1 MYFYD
6 FNSFMLYLSIRQY
19 EYVIAVADA
28 GSLTEAASRLNVSQ
42 PSLSVAISRVED
54 VVGSKIFVRRKGA
67 NIKITPFGH
76 HFLSNARTLLDNAK
90 LLEQGHEVTR
100 PFILGCFED
109 LAPWH
114 LASSLETLRHHF
126 PNITFEGV
134 AGRFSELASGLEEG
148 RIDLALSYDIGFDAE
163 YERQI
168 IKRAAPVA
176 FVASDHPLAARSELQ
191 LQDLESHQL
200 IFFEESLSNQFM
212 RELLD
217 RLHITPS
224 IAPPVR
230 SLELMRSMAAHGNGV
245 GISYSRP
252 PSDVCYDGTS
262 LVTLPVIT
270 SEAEVDI
277 KLIWSNLLETA
288 PWFTKALTLLG
299 ESPESKVRH
308 IERRAPNEL

>member
-1 MYFYD
+1 MSFYD
-6 FNSFMLYLSIRQY
+6 FNSFMLYLSLRQY

-28 GSLTEAASRLNVSQ
+28 GSLTEAALRLHVSQ

-54 VVGSKIFVRRKGA
+54 VVGAKIFVRRKGA
-67 NIKITPFGH
+67 TIKITPFGH
-76 HFLSNARTLLDNAK
+76 RFLAKARSLLDNAE
-90 LLEQGHEVTR
+90 LLEQGSEAAR
-100 PFILGCFED
+100 PFVLGCFED
-109 LAPWH
+109 LAPWY
-114 LASSLETLRHHF
+114 LASSLDRLRGHF
-126 PNITFEGV
+126 PHLTFEGV

-148 RIDLALSYDIGFDAE
+148 RIDLALSYDIGFDAD
-163 YERQI
+163 YERHI

-176 FVASDHPLAARSELQ
+176 FVASDHPLAERSELQ
-191 LQDLESHQL
+191 QQDLQPHQL

-252 PSDVCYDGTS
+252 PGDICYDGQT
-262 LVTLPVIT
+262 LKTIPIVTP
-270 SEAEVDI
+270 EAEVDI
-277 KLIWSNLLETA
+277 KLIWSNL
-288 PWFTKALTLLG
+288 
-299 ESPESKVRH
+299 
-308 IERRAPNEL
+308 IEREAWFEEVLEVLDDVCGR